1 MADRPTAAVCLY
13 RDIEH
18 IIEDEEYL
26 KRIYLLKENKFKMN
40 QLTDYY
46 KFHKDIPRMFMP
58 HLCKTIHKF
67 HDKRRRLEYAKIKRQ
82 LGIVND
88 DEL

>member
-1 MADRPTAAVCLY
+1 M
-13 RDIEH
+13 
-18 IIEDEEYL
+18 
-26 KRIYLLKENKFKMN
+26 YLLKENKFKMN

-82 LGIVND
+82 LGIMND